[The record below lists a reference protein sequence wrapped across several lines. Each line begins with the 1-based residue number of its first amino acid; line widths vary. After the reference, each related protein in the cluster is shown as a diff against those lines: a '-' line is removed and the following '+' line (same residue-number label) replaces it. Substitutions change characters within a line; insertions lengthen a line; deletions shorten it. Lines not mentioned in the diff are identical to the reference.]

1 VELSIATGPALERA
15 AKATE
20 RVAPL
25 AAIAGDLALDRAWT
39 WRPLPN
45 EELVVASGCAKG
57 LGPPGRCGVVVGRLD
72 GKAAH
77 LLARFEDDSREVF
90 DVAQGTEPRK
100 IRARGLEARGS
111 FFRELVYAYGR
122 VDVGDAKH

>member
-1 VELSIATGPALERA
+1 VYSSESVVVVE
-15 AKATE
+15 
-20 RVAPL
+20 L
-25 AAIAGDLALDRAWT
+25 AAIAGDLALDRTWT

-57 LGPPGRCGVVVGRLD
+57 APPGRCGVVVGRLD
-72 GKAAH
+72 GNAAH
-77 LLARFEDDSREVF
+77 LLARFEDDSRDGF

-100 IRARGLEARGS
+100 LRARGLEARGS

-122 VDVGDAKH
+122 VDVADAKH